1 MGEQE
6 NFTGTETEDSTES
19 FKLEYIRQHSDYGY
33 RKIARGLSI
42 SLGTAKTL
50 MRKVRGSDRIVGS
63 SKVNKF
69 KGVISMA
76 VPDTFRRGINAE
88 EFKQQVDVVKV
99 TSDGLRKLSEEGKV
113 ELDGDFRAELGVPVG
128 IWPQIRNL
136 EKFQANQLTVRG
148 KLYWGDAETLNEIR
162 RKMDVL

>member
-1 MGEQE
+1 MSELKDF
-6 NFTGTETEDSTES
+6 NETAKEEIQ
-19 FKLEYIRQHSDYGY
+19 LEFIRQHPDFGY

-99 TSDGLRKLSEEGKV
+99 TSDGIRKLAEEGKV
-113 ELDGDFRAELGVPVG
+113 ELDGDFRNELNVPIG

-136 EKFQANQLTVRG
+136 EKFQSNQLTVRG